1 MMDGASS
8 QKDGLRS
15 NVTIIEDLGM
25 INSRLSTRPF
35 ARSREEKLVSAAD
48 ALLNMAIERQ
58 YLEDICSA
66 LLVPHQTQGWH
77 LSIQIR
83 AQGDSNFS
91 WVNIYGDSG
100 ELLSKL
106 DMTVGVVLVSGT
118 PSHPDALKDW
128 KKQIAAFY
136 NTPGESLVLKIS

>member
-1 MMDGASS
+1 MMDGAKLE
-8 QKDGLRS
+8 QDGLRN

-66 LLVPHQTQGWH
+66 LLVPHHTQGWH

-91 WVNIYGDSG
+91 WVNIYGEGSD
-100 ELLSKL
+100 LLSKL
-106 DMTVGVVLVSGT
+106 DMTVGVVIESGT
-118 PSHPDALKDW
+118 PAHPDALKDW
-128 KKQIAAFY
+128 KKQINAFSK
-136 NTPGESLVLKIS
+136 TPGESLILKIA